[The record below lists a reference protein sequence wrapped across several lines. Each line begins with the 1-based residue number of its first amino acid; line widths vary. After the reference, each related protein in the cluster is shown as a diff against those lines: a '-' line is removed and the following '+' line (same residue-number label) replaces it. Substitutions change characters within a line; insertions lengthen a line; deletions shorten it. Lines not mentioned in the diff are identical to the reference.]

1 MFQANH
7 RTIRFL
13 HDLQKQ
19 FQKPPFRLTSQHDD
33 VSNTCCLHNTRK
45 ESLSHET
52 KSLIRH
58 MKNDLLSLDT
68 FYEELTNTDHLFS
81 STGTVNIGTH
91 LRQGDQKSS
100 TSFSPLD
107 DPGIETPIR
116 KQITTRHIEEANL
129 RLAKAP
135 PPSFLLSLNQPRTLT
150 LPDLYR
156 DALDPNWLAIRGVW
170 NPQKGY
176 HLYDEKILAIR
187 QKIKRRDIQIFD
199 NKWVD
204 ITGEFPMFE
213 AESISFYHRKFLKFW
228 RPLTPYERRWE
239 QVVQAR
245 AQAEEW

>member
-13 HDLQKQ
+13 HNLQKQ

-33 VSNTCCLHNTRK
+33 VSHTCWVNNKRI
-45 ESLSHET
+45 ESLSNET

-68 FYEELTNTDHLFS
+68 FYEEFSNTDHLFS
-81 STGTVNIGTH
+81 PTGTTYISTPLH
-91 LRQGDQKSS
+91 QGMQKST
-100 TSFSPLD
+100 TSFPPLD
-107 DPGIETPIR
+107 VTGIETPIR

-150 LPDLYR
+150 LPDLYK

-176 HLYDEKILAIR
+176 HLYDEKILDIR